1 MFLFVFL
8 LCRQLEDRLIDN
20 AEKEKENIKEDHVQE
35 MHQLVSE
42 FSRAQ
47 QLLKNKISVLN
58 ME

>member
-1 MFLFVFL
+1 MTLVANV
-8 LCRQLEDRLIDN
+8 Q
-20 AEKEKENIKEDHVQE
+20 KEKENIQEDHVQE
-35 MHQLVSE
+35 MQQLVSE